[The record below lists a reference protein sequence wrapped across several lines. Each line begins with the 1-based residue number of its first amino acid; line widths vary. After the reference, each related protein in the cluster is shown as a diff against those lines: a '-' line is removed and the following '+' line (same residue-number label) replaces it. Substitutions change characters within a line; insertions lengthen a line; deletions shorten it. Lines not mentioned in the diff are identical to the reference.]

1 MVGKTIL
8 IHFIVLALIQE
19 GKPFSVEFKAW
30 KSNVILL
37 STKFELRPVWSQW
50 QMQIKDPIFIFLA
63 VSLTSPL
70 EKQFI

>member
-8 IHFIVLALIQE
+8 IHFIVLALIQV
-19 GKPFSVEFKAW
+19 GKPFCVEFKAQ

-37 STKFELRPVWSQW
+37 STKFEPRPVWAQW
-50 QMQIKDPIFIFLA
+50 QMQIKDPILFLA